1 LKLPTYERAE
11 RPLPVEYW
19 PFRLVYLRSSKLN
32 LKPLLGAPEKESPHA
47 LTCARAEE
55 NNVTSIPNRSP
66 ADKPPQGGPDG
77 QRTFLIS
84 ALRAA
89 SARARLATNTFDT
102 IGTALRERMISADD
116 ACLWLRDEGLLA
128 EVEWRPGMAS
138 KAAKQ

>member
-84 ALRAA
+84 AIRAA
-89 SARARLATNTFDT
+89 SARARLATNVLET
-102 IGTALRERMISADD
+102 IGVSLREKLVSPDEAV
-116 ACLWLRDEGLLA
+116 AWLRDEGLLG
-128 EVEWRPGMAS
+128 EVEYRPGMAS
-138 KAAKQ
+138 RGAL